1 MACLRL
7 HIVKC
12 EVGIPELNLLVLP
25 LISTLEN
32 RAQPLHL
39 SSPRTLYLLTRHY
52 LVLLGVIVRQH
63 EKLFP
68 NRQTLARR
76 RVRNHDRE
84 LSSE

>member
-1 MACLRL
+1 M
-7 HIVKC
+7 KC

-63 EKLFP
+63 ENAFP
-68 NRQTLARR
+68 QPT
-76 RVRNHDRE
+76 D
-84 LSSE
+84 LSKA